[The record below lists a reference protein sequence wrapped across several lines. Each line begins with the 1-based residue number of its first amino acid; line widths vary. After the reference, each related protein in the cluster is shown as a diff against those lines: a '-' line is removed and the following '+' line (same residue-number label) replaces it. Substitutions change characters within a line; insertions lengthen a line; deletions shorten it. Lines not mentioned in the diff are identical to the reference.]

1 MKVHFI
7 IGVALL
13 ILLTTI
19 TINQKIIITK
29 FNIKEIILV
38 NSISLKEKDVKRS
51 LSVIYNKNLLF
62 LKNKEIEEILV
73 QFTSIESFYLDK
85 KYPNTLKITIIEKK
99 PIAILINNKKKFY
112 ISEKLDLFE
121 FNNKNFNQDLP
132 IVFGNKDDFKIFYKN
147 LIKIDF
153 PVNLII
159 KYMLYESNRWDL
171 ETIDNKTI
179 KLSSKNYVKNL
190 KNYLNIKKKNNFK
203 KFKVFDY
210 RINDQLILK

>member
-38 NSISLKEKDVKRS
+38 NSISLKEKDVKKS

-112 ISEKLDLFE
+112 ISERLDQFE
-121 FNNKNFNQDLP
+121 FNDKNFNQDLP

-171 ETIDNKTI
+171 ETIDTKTI
-179 KLSSKNYVKNL
+179 KLSSTNYIKNL

>member
-1 MKVHFI
+1 MKVQFI
-7 IGVALL
+7 IGVVLL

-19 TINQKIIITK
+19 TTKQKIIITK
-29 FNIKEIILV
+29 FNIKEIILE
-38 NSISLKEKDVKRS
+38 NSTSLKEKEIKKS
-51 LSVIYNKNLLF
+51 LSLIYNKNLLF

-73 QFTSIESFYLDK
+73 QFSSIESFYLDK

-112 ISEKLDLFE
+112 ISEKIDLFE
-121 FNNKNFNQDLP
+121 FYDKNFNQDLP

-153 PVNLII
+153 PVNLIT
-159 KYMLYESNRWDL
+159 KYIQYESNRWNL
-171 ETIDNKTI
+171 ETIDNTTI
-179 KLSSKNYVKNL
+179 QLSSKNYIKNL
-190 KNYLNIKKKNNFK
+190 KNYLNLKKKNNFK

>member
-19 TINQKIIITK
+19 TVNQKIIITK

-112 ISEKLDLFE
+112 ISEKLDQFE
-121 FNNKNFNQDLP
+121 FNDKNFNQDLP

>member
-38 NSISLKEKDVKRS
+38 NSISLKEKDVKKS

-112 ISEKLDLFE
+112 ISEKLDQFE
-121 FNNKNFNQDLP
+121 FNDKNFNQDLP

>member
-7 IGVALL
+7 IGVVLL

-29 FNIKEIILV
+29 FNIKEIILE
-38 NSISLKEKDVKRS
+38 NSTSLKEKDIKKS
-51 LSVIYNKNLLF
+51 LSSFYNKNMIF

-73 QFTSIESFYLDK
+73 QFSFIESFYLDK

-112 ISEKLDLFE
+112 ISEKIDLFE
-121 FNNKNFNQDLP
+121 FNDKNFNQDLP

-153 PVNLII
+153 PVNLIT

-171 ETIDNKTI
+171 ETTDNTTI
-179 KLSSKNYVKNL
+179 QLSSKNYIKNL
-190 KNYLNIKKKNNFK
+190 KSYLNLKRKNNFK

>member
-38 NSISLKEKDVKRS
+38 NSISLKEKDVKKS

-112 ISEKLDLFE
+112 ISEKLDQFE
-121 FNNKNFNQDLP
+121 FNDKNFNQDLP

-179 KLSSKNYVKNL
+179 KLSSKNYIKNL

>member
-1 MKVHFI
+1 MKVQFI
-7 IGVALL
+7 IGVVLL

-19 TINQKIIITK
+19 TTKQKIIITK
-29 FNIKEIILV
+29 FNIKEIILE
-38 NSISLKEKDVKRS
+38 NSTSLKEKEIKKS
-51 LSVIYNKNLLF
+51 LSLIYNKNLLF

-73 QFTSIESFYLDK
+73 QFSSIESFYLDK

-112 ISEKLDLFE
+112 ISEKIDLFE
-121 FNNKNFNQDLP
+121 FYDKNFNQDLP

-153 PVNLII
+153 PVNLIT
-159 KYMLYESNRWDL
+159 KYMQYESNRWNL
-171 ETIDNKTI
+171 ETIDNTTI
-179 KLSSKNYVKNL
+179 QLSSKNYIKNL

>member
-7 IGVALL
+7 IGVVLL

-38 NSISLKEKDVKRS
+38 NSISLKEIDVKRS

-112 ISEKLDLFE
+112 ISEKLDQFE
-121 FNNKNFNQDLP
+121 FNDKNFNQDLP

-153 PVNLII
+153 PVNLIT

-171 ETIDNKTI
+171 ETTDNTTI
-179 KLSSKNYVKNL
+179 QLSSKNYIKNL
-190 KNYLNIKKKNNFK
+190 KNYLNLKKKNNFK

>member
-7 IGVALL
+7 IGVVLL

-29 FNIKEIILV
+29 FNIKEIILE
-38 NSISLKEKDVKRS
+38 NSTSLKEKDIKKS
-51 LSVIYNKNLLF
+51 LSSFYNKNMIF

-73 QFTSIESFYLDK
+73 QFSFIESFYLDK

-112 ISEKLDLFE
+112 ISEKIDLFE
-121 FNNKNFNQDLP
+121 FNDKNFNQDLP

-153 PVNLII
+153 PVNLIT
-159 KYMLYESNRWDL
+159 KYMQYESNRWDL
-171 ETIDNKTI
+171 ETIDNTTI
-179 KLSSKNYVKNL
+179 QLSSKNYIKNL
-190 KNYLNIKKKNNFK
+190 KNYLNLKKKNNFK

>member
-1 MKVHFI
+1 MVNFFLYNIKYHYAI
-7 IGVALL
+7 N
-13 ILLTTI
+13 ILLT
-19 TINQKIIITK
+19 
-29 FNIKEIILV
+29 V
-38 NSISLKEKDVKRS
+38 VV
-51 LSVIYNKNLLF
+51 VIF
-62 LKNKEIEEILV
+62 M
-73 QFTSIESFYLDK
+73 
-85 KYPNTLKITIIEKK
+85 
-99 PIAILINNKKKFY
+99 LI
-112 ISEKLDLFE
+112 FE
-121 FNNKNFNQDLP
+121 FYDKNFNQDLP

-179 KLSSKNYVKNL
+179 KLSSKNYIKNL
-190 KNYLNIKKKNNFK
+190 KNYLNLKKKNNFK

>member
-38 NSISLKEKDVKRS
+38 NSISLKEKDVKKS

-85 KYPNTLKITIIEKK
+85 KYPNTLKITIKEKK

-112 ISEKLDLFE
+112 ISERLDQFE
-121 FNNKNFNQDLP
+121 FNDKNFNQNLP
-132 IVFGNKDDFKIFYKN
+132 IIFGNKDDFKIFYKN

-171 ETIDNKTI
+171 ETIDNKII
-179 KLSSKNYVKNL
+179 KLSSKNYIKNL

>member
-112 ISEKLDLFE
+112 ISEKLDQFE
-121 FNNKNFNQDLP
+121 FNDKNFNQNLP
-132 IVFGNKDDFKIFYKN
+132 IIFGNKDDFKIFYKN

>member
-112 ISEKLDLFE
+112 ISEKLDQFE
-121 FNNKNFNQDLP
+121 FNDKNFNQDLP

>member
-1 MKVHFI
+1 MKVQFI
-7 IGVALL
+7 IGVVLL

-19 TINQKIIITK
+19 TTKQKIIITK
-29 FNIKEIILV
+29 FNIKEIILE
-38 NSISLKEKDVKRS
+38 NSTSLKEKEIKKS
-51 LSVIYNKNLLF
+51 LSLIYNKNLLF

-73 QFTSIESFYLDK
+73 QFSSIESFYLDK

-112 ISEKLDLFE
+112 ISEKIDLFE
-121 FNNKNFNQDLP
+121 FYDKNFNQDLP

>member
-19 TINQKIIITK
+19 TVNQKIIITK

-38 NSISLKEKDVKRS
+38 DSISLKEKDVKRS

-112 ISEKLDLFE
+112 ISERLDQFE
-121 FNNKNFNQDLP
+121 FNDKNFNQNLP
-132 IVFGNKDDFKIFYKN
+132 IIFGNKDDFKIFYKN

>member
-73 QFTSIESFYLDK
+73 QFSFIESFYLDK

-112 ISEKLDLFE
+112 ISERLDKFE
-121 FNNKNFNQDLP
+121 FNDKNFNQNLP
-132 IVFGNKDDFKIFYKN
+132 IIFGNKDDFKIFYKN

>member
-112 ISEKLDLFE
+112 ISERLDQFE
-121 FNNKNFNQDLP
+121 FNDKNFNQDLP

-179 KLSSKNYVKNL
+179 KLSSKNYIKNL

>member
-7 IGVALL
+7 IGVVLL

-29 FNIKEIILV
+29 FNIKEIILE
-38 NSISLKEKDVKRS
+38 NSTSLKEKDIKKS
-51 LSVIYNKNLLF
+51 LSSFYNKNMIF

-73 QFTSIESFYLDK
+73 QFSFIESFYLDK

-112 ISEKLDLFE
+112 ISEKIDLFE
-121 FNNKNFNQDLP
+121 FYDKNFNQDLP

-153 PVNLII
+153 PVNLIT
-159 KYMLYESNRWDL
+159 KYMQYESNRWNL
-171 ETIDNKTI
+171 ETIDNTTI
-179 KLSSKNYVKNL
+179 QLSSKNYIKNL
-190 KNYLNIKKKNNFK
+190 KNYLNLKKKNNFK

>member
-7 IGVALL
+7 IGVVLL

-29 FNIKEIILV
+29 FNIKEIILE
-38 NSISLKEKDVKRS
+38 NSTSLKEKDIKKS
-51 LSVIYNKNLLF
+51 LSSFYNKNMIF

-73 QFTSIESFYLDK
+73 QFSFIESFYLDK

-112 ISEKLDLFE
+112 ISERLDQFE
-121 FNNKNFNQDLP
+121 FNDKNFNQNLP
-132 IVFGNKDDFKIFYKN
+132 IIFGNKDDFKIFYKN

-153 PVNLII
+153 PVNLIT
-159 KYMLYESNRWDL
+159 KYMQYESNRWNL
-171 ETIDNKTI
+171 ETIDNTTI
-179 KLSSKNYVKNL
+179 QLSSKNYIKNL
-190 KNYLNIKKKNNFK
+190 KNYLNLKKKNNFK

>member
-1 MKVHFI
+1 MKVQFI
-7 IGVALL
+7 IGVVLL

-19 TINQKIIITK
+19 TTKQKIIITK
-29 FNIKEIILV
+29 FNIKEIILE
-38 NSISLKEKDVKRS
+38 NSTSLKEKEIKKS
-51 LSVIYNKNLLF
+51 LSLIYNKNLLF

-73 QFTSIESFYLDK
+73 QFSSIESFYLDK

-112 ISEKLDLFE
+112 ISEKIDLFE
-121 FNNKNFNQDLP
+121 FYDKNFNQDLP

-153 PVNLII
+153 PVNLIT
-159 KYMLYESNRWDL
+159 KYIQYESNRWNL
-171 ETIDNKTI
+171 ETIDNTI
-179 KLSSKNYVKNL
+179 IQLSSKNYIKNL
-190 KNYLNIKKKNNFK
+190 KNYLNLKKKNNFK

>member
-38 NSISLKEKDVKRS
+38 NSISLKEIDVKRS

-112 ISEKLDLFE
+112 ISERLDQFE
-121 FNNKNFNQDLP
+121 FNDKNFNQNLP
-132 IVFGNKDDFKIFYKN
+132 IIFGNKDDFKIFYKN

-179 KLSSKNYVKNL
+179 KLSSKNYIKNL
-190 KNYLNIKKKNNFK
+190 KNYLNLKKKNNFK

>member
-112 ISEKLDLFE
+112 ISEKLDQFE
-121 FNNKNFNQDLP
+121 FNDKNFNQNLP
-132 IVFGNKDDFKIFYKN
+132 IIFGNKDDFKIFYKN

-179 KLSSKNYVKNL
+179 KLSSKNYIKNL

>member
-38 NSISLKEKDVKRS
+38 NSISLKEKDVKKS

-85 KYPNTLKITIIEKK
+85 KYPNTLKITIKEKK

-112 ISEKLDLFE
+112 ISERLDQFE
-121 FNNKNFNQDLP
+121 FNDKNFNQNLP
-132 IVFGNKDDFKIFYKN
+132 IIFGNKDDFKIFYKN

-179 KLSSKNYVKNL
+179 KLSSKNYIKNL

>member
-7 IGVALL
+7 IGVVLL

-29 FNIKEIILV
+29 FNIKEIILE
-38 NSISLKEKDVKRS
+38 NSTSLKEKDIKKS
-51 LSVIYNKNLLF
+51 LSSFYNKNMIF

-73 QFTSIESFYLDK
+73 QFSFIESFYLDK

-112 ISEKLDLFE
+112 ISEKIDLFE
-121 FNNKNFNQDLP
+121 FNDKNFNQDLP

-153 PVNLII
+153 PVNLIT

-171 ETIDNKTI
+171 ETTDNTTI
-179 KLSSKNYVKNL
+179 QLSSKNYIKNL
-190 KNYLNIKKKNNFK
+190 KSYLNLKKKNNFK

>member
-112 ISEKLDLFE
+112 ISERLDQFE
-121 FNNKNFNQDLP
+121 FNDKNFNQDLP

>member
-38 NSISLKEKDVKRS
+38 NSISLKEKDVKKS

-112 ISEKLDLFE
+112 ISERLDQFE
-121 FNNKNFNQDLP
+121 FNDKNFNQNLP
-132 IVFGNKDDFKIFYKN
+132 IIFGNKDDFKIFYKN

-179 KLSSKNYVKNL
+179 KLSSKNYIKNL

>member
-112 ISEKLDLFE
+112 ISERLDQFE
-121 FNNKNFNQDLP
+121 FNDKNFNQNLP
-132 IVFGNKDDFKIFYKN
+132 IIFGNKDDFKIFYKN

>member
-112 ISEKLDLFE
+112 ISERLDQFE
-121 FNNKNFNQDLP
+121 FNDKNFNQNLP
-132 IVFGNKDDFKIFYKN
+132 IIFGNKDDFKIFYKN

-153 PVNLII
+153 PVNLIT

-179 KLSSKNYVKNL
+179 KLSSKNYIKNL

-210 RINDQLILK
+210 RINDQVILK

>member
-7 IGVALL
+7 IGVVLL

-29 FNIKEIILV
+29 FNIKEIILE
-38 NSISLKEKDVKRS
+38 NSTSLKEKDIKKS
-51 LSVIYNKNLLF
+51 LSSFYNKNMIF

-73 QFTSIESFYLDK
+73 QFSFIESFYLDK

-112 ISEKLDLFE
+112 ISEKLDQFE
-121 FNNKNFNQDLP
+121 FNDKNFNQDLP

>member
-38 NSISLKEKDVKRS
+38 NSISLKEKDVKKS

-85 KYPNTLKITIIEKK
+85 KYPNTLKITIKEKK

-112 ISEKLDLFE
+112 ISEKLDQFE
-121 FNNKNFNQDLP
+121 FNDKNFNQDLP

-171 ETIDNKTI
+171 ETIDNKII
-179 KLSSKNYVKNL
+179 KLSSKNYIKNL

>member
-38 NSISLKEKDVKRS
+38 NSISLKEKDVKKS

-85 KYPNTLKITIIEKK
+85 KYPNTLKITIKEKK

-112 ISEKLDLFE
+112 ISERLDQFE
-121 FNNKNFNQDLP
+121 FNDKNFNQDLP

-179 KLSSKNYVKNL
+179 KLSSKNYIKNL

>member
-112 ISEKLDLFE
+112 ISEKLDQFE
-121 FNNKNFNQDLP
+121 FNDKNFNQDLP

-153 PVNLII
+153 PINLII

-179 KLSSKNYVKNL
+179 KLSSKNYIKNL

>member
-38 NSISLKEKDVKRS
+38 NSISLKEKDIKKS
-51 LSVIYNKNLLF
+51 LSLIYNKNLLF

-112 ISEKLDLFE
+112 ISEKLDQFE
-121 FNNKNFNQDLP
+121 FNDKNFNQDLP

>member
-112 ISEKLDLFE
+112 ISEKLDQFE
-121 FNNKNFNQDLP
+121 FNDKNFNQDLP

-179 KLSSKNYVKNL
+179 KLSSKNYIKNL

>member
-19 TINQKIIITK
+19 TVNQKIIITK

-38 NSISLKEKDVKRS
+38 NSISLKEKDVKKS

-112 ISEKLDLFE
+112 ISEKLDQFE
-121 FNNKNFNQDLP
+121 FNDKNFNQNLP
-132 IVFGNKDDFKIFYKN
+132 IIFGNKDDFKIFYKN

-179 KLSSKNYVKNL
+179 KLSSKNYIKNL

>member
-1 MKVHFI
+1 MLRVDI
-7 IGVALL
+7 I
-13 ILLTTI
+13 
-19 TINQKIIITK
+19 
-29 FNIKEIILV
+29 
-38 NSISLKEKDVKRS
+38 
-51 LSVIYNKNLLF
+51 
-62 LKNKEIEEILV
+62 
-73 QFTSIESFYLDK
+73 
-85 KYPNTLKITIIEKK
+85 
-99 PIAILINNKKKFY
+99 
-112 ISEKLDLFE
+112 
-121 FNNKNFNQDLP
+121 
-132 IVFGNKDDFKIFYKN
+132 YKN

-179 KLSSKNYVKNL
+179 KLSSKNYIKNL

>member
-7 IGVALL
+7 IGVVLL

-29 FNIKEIILV
+29 FNIKEIILE
-38 NSISLKEKDVKRS
+38 NSTSLKEKDIKKS
-51 LSVIYNKNLLF
+51 LSSFYNKNMIF

-73 QFTSIESFYLDK
+73 QFSFIESFYLDK

-112 ISEKLDLFE
+112 ISEKIDLFE
-121 FNNKNFNQDLP
+121 FNDKNFNQDLP

-153 PVNLII
+153 PVNLIT
-159 KYMLYESNRWDL
+159 KYMLYESNRWNL
-171 ETIDNKTI
+171 ETIDNTTI
-179 KLSSKNYVKNL
+179 QLSSKNYIKNL
-190 KNYLNIKKKNNFK
+190 KNYLNLKKKNNFK

>member
-19 TINQKIIITK
+19 TVNQKIIITK

-153 PVNLII
+153 PINLII

-179 KLSSKNYVKNL
+179 KLSSKNYIKNL